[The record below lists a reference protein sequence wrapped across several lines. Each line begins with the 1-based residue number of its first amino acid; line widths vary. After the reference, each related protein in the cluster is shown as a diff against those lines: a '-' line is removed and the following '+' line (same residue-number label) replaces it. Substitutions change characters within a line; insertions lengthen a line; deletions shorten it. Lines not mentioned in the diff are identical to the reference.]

1 MDFEMFML
9 ADLPNCTYQIC
20 FIICSART
28 YLMALIYLN
37 HYMMLYIY
45 ICQSILISFEIKEL
59 EN

>member
-1 MDFEMFML
+1 MFML